1 MTLKDMRL
9 VILKDEETK
18 DLIISDLDVLKVY
31 QYLMDKHDQTEY
43 DGYLPVL
50 VTNPYIEIVY
60 RPTKE
65 KAYQLKQL
73 KLRKYLSFFD
83 SDIYIQHASLDDFH
97 EKTEHRKTAKKTAED
112 SISVYLDKKVT
123 KGLYIHGPYG
133 SGKSYL
139 LSAIA
144 ASYASH
150 DVDVI
155 FTYVPDLIRG
165 FKQGIDEG
173 TIEKRINIL
182 KQTAVLILDD
192 LGGEFHSSWFRDEI
206 LMPLIQYRLSASLP
220 VYVSSNYALT
230 ELADV
235 LATGHD
241 EVNRVKALRLIKRL
255 RDLMTLVKLT

>member
-50 VTNPYIEIVY
+50 VTTPYIEIVY

-97 EKTEHRKTAKKTAED
+97 EKTEHRKTAKKEAEN
-112 SISVYLDKKVT
+112 SISVYLDKKAT

-220 VYVSSNYALT
+220 VYVSSNYTLT
-230 ELADV
+230 QLADV
-235 LATGHD
+235 LATGQD

-255 RDLMTLVKLT
+255 SDLMTLVKLT

>member
-43 DGYLPVL
+43 DGYIPVL

-144 ASYASH
+144 ASYATH

-155 FTYVPDLIRG
+155 FTYVHDLIRG

-206 LMPLIQYRLSASLP
+206 LMPLIQYR
-220 VYVSSNYALT
+220 
-230 ELADV
+230 
-235 LATGHD
+235 
-241 EVNRVKALRLIKRL
+241 
-255 RDLMTLVKLT
+255 

>member
-97 EKTEHRKTAKKTAED
+97 EKTEHRKTAKKEAEN

-182 KQTAVLILDD
+182 KQTAVLMLDD

-220 VYVSSNYALT
+220 VYVSSNYTLT
-230 ELADV
+230 QLADV
-235 LATGHD
+235 LATGQD

>member
-1 MTLKDMRL
+1 MTLDDMRQ

-18 DLIISDLDVLKVY
+18 DLEIVDHDVLKVY
-31 QYLMDKHDQTEY
+31 QYLMDKYDQTEY

-50 VTNPYIEIVY
+50 ITSPYIEIVY

-65 KAYQLKQL
+65 KAYKIKQL

-83 SDIYIQHASLDDFH
+83 SDIYIQDASLDDFH
-97 EKTEHRKTAKKTAED
+97 VKTDTRKTAKKAAEQ
-112 SISVYLDKKVT
+112 SMSVYLDKKVT
-123 KGLYIHGPYG
+123 KGLYVHGPYG

-144 ASYASH
+144 ASYAFH

-173 TIEKRINIL
+173 TIEKRMNIL

-192 LGGEFHSSWFRDEI
+192 LGGEYHSPWFRDEI

-220 VYVSSNYALT
+220 VYVSSNYTLT
-230 ELADV
+230 ELVDV
-235 LATGHD
+235 LASGHD

-255 RDLMTLVKLT
+255 HDLMTLVKLT